1 MKENE
6 NLDNLVDE
14 IQSLPEPDYMKD
26 FDLKKQK
33 QIHENLMNFSRSY
46 ESKKRIRHRFSRIT
60 AGVASLAAVILLC
73 VIFIPWNED
82 LNNATVPPL
91 RTFEQFFHQ
100 KMVEMHKDVE
110 NYTYTLVHSELSVVH
125 KDDAIAIFTEI
136 NNHSSG
142 EQIYI
147 AYFEKHHKKW
157 EWQQTRG
164 AQWNSRMKWSSMN
177 QKPYIYSGPLSDNS
191 IKEVFAGEEKAK
203 IIRVGG
209 DKRFWYAISPI
220 KEVQV
225 KVVTDQG
232 DEINLEQ
239 VVTETDEPSSP
250 EVKTFELSDIEKEAY
265 HLFQTDLDLKHLDGL
280 EPISI
285 AKLYVQA
292 GFDKK
297 YDVEYALYT
306 DREGYVQWSKE
317 DHEEIP
323 EAHRASEEH
332 YINLF
337 NTIDKGTFILTS
349 EHTGYIKNDLNGFS
363 MVKNEDGIWQVSFM
377 PIQ

>member
-1 MKENE
+1 M
-6 NLDNLVDE
+6 
-14 IQSLPEPDYMKD
+14 
-26 FDLKKQK
+26 
-33 QIHENLMNFSRSY
+33 
-46 ESKKRIRHRFSRIT
+46 
-60 AGVASLAAVILLC
+60 
-73 VIFIPWNED
+73 
-82 LNNATVPPL
+82 
-91 RTFEQFFHQ
+91 
-100 KMVEMHKDVE
+100 
-110 NYTYTLVHSELSVVH
+110 
-125 KDDAIAIFTEI
+125 
-136 NNHSSG
+136 
-142 EQIYI
+142 
-147 AYFEKHHKKW
+147 
-157 EWQQTRG
+157 
-164 AQWNSRMKWSSMN
+164 
-177 QKPYIYSGPLSDNS
+177 
-191 IKEVFAGEEKAK
+191 
-203 IIRVGG
+203 
-209 DKRFWYAISPI
+209 
-220 KEVQV
+220 
-225 KVVTDQG
+225 
-232 DEINLEQ
+232 
-239 VVTETDEPSSP
+239 
-250 EVKTFELSDIEKEAY
+250 KTFELSDIEKEAY